1 MTVSTLDI
9 VLFNM
14 VSFLGGVFTGMFAG
28 IRLRNTMLKSRS
40 RDNLSGFGQNGN
52 IGQTGGGG
60 GHTGDGN
67 TMPGLYPPIV
77 PSAPVAA
84 DVGHSHKHNEIVIRT
99 TE

>member
-14 VSFLGGVFTGMFAG
+14 VSFLGGVFSGMFAG
-28 IRLRNTMLKSRS
+28 IQLRNTMLKSRS
-40 RDNLSGFGQNGN
+40 RDNLPGFGQNGTN
-52 IGQTGGGG
+52 GQ
-60 GHTGDGN
+60 N
-67 TMPGLYPPIV
+67 TSSGFYPPVV

-84 DVGHSHKHNEIVIRT
+84 DVEQPQKHNEIVIRT

>member
-1 MTVSTLDI
+1 MTISTLDI

-40 RDNLSGFGQNGN
+40 RDNLSGFGQNG
-52 IGQTGGGG
+52 GGS
-60 GHTGDGN
+60 
-67 TMPGLYPPIV
+67 TMSGFYPPVV

-84 DVGHSHKHNEIVIRT
+84 DVEQPHKRNEIVIRT

>member
-60 GHTGDGN
+60 G
-67 TMPGLYPPIV
+67 LYPPIV

>member
-14 VSFLGGVFTGMFAG
+14 VSFLGGVFSGMFAG
-28 IRLRNTMLKSRS
+28 IQLRNTMLKSRS
-40 RDNLSGFGQNGN
+40 RDNLPGFGHSTSSGF
-52 IGQTGGGG
+52 
-60 GHTGDGN
+60 
-67 TMPGLYPPIV
+67 YPPIV

-84 DVGHSHKHNEIVIRT
+84 DVEQPHKHNEIVIRT